1 MRQRSQ
7 DGKESR
13 KLDGLLAIGAGLG
26 DASAI
31 GAGLVEG
38 AAEDDRLIGGRRR
51 LRRGPGSAL
60 DAEAVESADEE
71 GVFSL
76 AFRLRFCRSS
86 VPTRIKVSCR
96 VSKVIADAIECS
108 VDDPD
113 QGKLPL

>member
-1 MRQRSQ
+1 
-7 DGKESR
+7 
-13 KLDGLLAIGAGLG
+13 
-26 DASAI
+26 
-31 GAGLVEG
+31 
-38 AAEDDRLIGGRRR
+38 
-51 LRRGPGSAL
+51 
-60 DAEAVESADEE
+60 
-71 GVFSL
+71 VFSL

>member
-1 MRQRSQ
+1 M
-7 DGKESR
+7 
-13 KLDGLLAIGAGLG
+13 G
-26 DASAI
+26 DQATI
-31 GAGLVEG
+31 ETG
-38 AAEDDRLIGGRRR
+38 AALEAVRELLEGHF
-51 LRRGPGSAL
+51 
-60 DAEAVESADEE
+60 AEAVESADGD

-108 VDDPD
+108 VDAPD